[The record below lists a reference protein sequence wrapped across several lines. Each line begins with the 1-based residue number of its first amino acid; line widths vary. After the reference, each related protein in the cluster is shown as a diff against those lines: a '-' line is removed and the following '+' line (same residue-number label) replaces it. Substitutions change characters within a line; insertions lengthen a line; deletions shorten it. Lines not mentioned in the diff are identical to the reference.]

1 MPAQSRSKHR
11 LQSTQ
16 LVPEVV
22 KSGGARALSAAA
34 FLALAM
40 SGCVTVAEQV
50 SGEIEARR
58 ASCRQQ
64 VFKTNVDR
72 AECHNAA
79 EARLGEVWGGDL
91 AAVRRQARLVIAE
104 RQDRKELT
112 EAEAE
117 LAFAQVNANLTA
129 QATRR
134 AQAQQLVE
142 AQYDAAMAQ
151 RRSMTIPSAEP
162 ATSTSFECVSRTIAG
177 DTRTECR
184 DNGVNYIRTIPAIR

>member
-1 MPAQSRSKHR
+1 MPAPSCSKHR

-22 KSGGARALSAAA
+22 KSGGACALSAAA
-34 FLALAM
+34 FLALAL

-58 ASCRQQ
+58 AACRQQ
-64 VFKTNVDR
+64 VFKTNIDR

-91 AAVRRQARLVIAE
+91 ASVRRRARLVIAE

-112 EAEAE
+112 ESEAE
-117 LAFAQVNANLTA
+117 LAFAQVNADLTA

-134 AQAQQLVE
+134 AQSQQLLE

-151 RRSMTIPSAEP
+151 RRSMSITQAQP
-162 ATSTSFECVSRTIAG
+162 APPTSIECVSRTIAG

-184 DNGVNYIRTIPAIR
+184 DNGVHYIRTNPAIR